1 MRQSGHAFTMG
12 PFVGWRRAARG
23 LLAAGMIAAFPG
35 PLRAQRGGPTPATA
49 RAGAPIDLT
58 GYWVSIVTE
67 DWRYRMLLPAKGD
80 YASVPLNQ
88 AARRVADAWDP
99 AKDEAAGDQCKGYG
113 VANIMRVPG
122 RLHITWQD
130 ENTLKIETDAGTQTR
145 LLHFGDA
152 SPPPDRDGTW
162 QGYSAARWEVA
173 GPQRGAGGGGGGGA
187 RGVVTIN
194 GVPQTATGPDADAGR
209 GRGSP
214 AARGGSLNVVTTHM
228 RAGYL
233 RKNGVPYSEKA
244 VVTEYFDRHVEPK
257 GDEWFTVTT
266 IVEDPK
272 YLDQPFITSTDFR
285 KEPDG
290 AKWRPTACTAR

>member
-1 MRQSGHAFTMG
+1 MITRTAAAAGGTVVETQGDGSMLAFSSA
-12 PFVGWRRAARG
+12 RRAVAC
-23 LLAAGMIAAFPG
+23 
-35 PLRAQRGGPTPATA
+35 A
-49 RAGAPIDLT
+49 RAIQHEIGLA
-58 GYWVSIVTE
+58 
-67 DWRYRMLLPAKGD
+67 
-80 YASVPLNQ
+80 
-88 AARRVADAWDP
+88 
-99 AKDEAAGDQCKGYG
+99 
-113 VANIMRVPG
+113 
-122 RLHITWQD
+122 
-130 ENTLKIETDAGTQTR
+130 
-145 LLHFGDA
+145 FGDA

>member
-1 MRQSGHAFTMG
+1 MRQRTSSG
-12 PFVGWRRAARG
+12 FVRWRRAAPP
-23 LLAAGMIAAFPG
+23 LLAAVIVATLTSPM
-35 PLRAQRGGPTPATA
+35 RAQRGGPPPATP

-67 DWRYRMLLPAKGD
+67 DWRYRMLTPAKGD

-88 AARRVADAWDP
+88 AARSAADAWDP
-99 AKDEAAGDQCKGYG
+99 AKDEAAGDQCKSFG

-145 LLHFGDA
+145 LLHFGDP
-152 SPPPDRDGTW
+152 SQPPAGDSGW
-162 QGYSAARWEVA
+162 QGYSAARWELA

-187 RGVVTIN
+187 RGVITIN
-194 GVPQTATGPDADAGR
+194 GVVQTATGPDAAGAAGR
-209 GRGSP
+209 GRGGP
-214 AARGGSLNVVTTHM
+214 PVRAGSLNVVTTRM
-228 RAGYL
+228 KAGYL

-244 VVTEYFDRHVEPK
+244 VVTEYFDRHVEPN
-257 GDEWFTVTT
+257 GSEWFTVTT
-266 IVEDPK
+266 IVEDPT
-272 YLDQPFITSTDFR
+272 YLDQPFVTSTHFR

-290 AKWRPTACTAR
+290 VKWRPTACTAR